1 MFFFCFLFKSFS
13 YFSFLFLKSFLFFRF
28 YFKSSSYFSVFFF
41 FLNYFDF
48 SFPFLIFF
56 LFPFHIRFYS
66 LNCKMAA
73 LGFAQPQPF
82 EWSQNATY
90 SLICLRC
97 HYHDHFKYVSNNRH
111 AAIWIAIS
119 NALQMYEFIANPQQ
133 YRTKWYSLKYR
144 YENLERLQSGQN
156 LHNQPISNLMLYDR
170 LFHQELSDE
179 FWLRTGNYLF
189 IDLFLNK
196 F

>member
-1 MFFFCFLFKSFS
+1 
-13 YFSFLFLKSFLFFRF
+13 
-28 YFKSSSYFSVFFF
+28 
-41 FLNYFDF
+41 
-48 SFPFLIFF
+48 
-56 LFPFHIRFYS
+56 
-66 LNCKMAA
+66 MAT

-90 SLICLRC
+90 SLIRLRR
-97 HYHDHFKYVSNNRH
+97 HYHDHFEYVSNNRH

-119 NALQMYEFIANPQQ
+119 NALQMYGFIASPQQ
-133 YRTKWYSLKYR
+133 CRTKWYSLKYR

-156 LHNQPISNLMLYDR
+156 LHNQPISNLTLHDR